1 MGKKKKRAEVETESE
16 AETKKNES
24 ENNQTETETN
34 LSLNG
39 DSPKKKKKKKK
50 AKAEEK
56 TNSEAKADELPT
68 VSIAI
73 AGSIIDNAQSLEL
86 ATRLASQIARAATI
100 FRIDE
105 VVVFD
110 NKRNS
115 ANNGALRQNNSNED
129 ERGAAFLVRILQYLE
144 TPQYL
149 RKALFPKHNSLRYVG
164 MLPPLDAPHHLRKH
178 EWAPYREGV
187 TLKEN
192 ATSSGGT
199 LVDVGLDKNVVV
211 NEALEPGIRVTVA
224 MGTDN
229 NLNSDLPRQVVSSS
243 KPREAAGTYWGYKV
257 RYASNISSVFKESP
271 YKGGY
276 DHLIGTSEHGLIVSS
291 SQLNLPAFRHLL
303 IAFGGL
309 SGLEKS
315 VEEDHTLK
323 GKNVRNIF
331 DMYLNTCP
339 HQGSRT
345 IRTEEAILISLQY
358 FQEPVTRALER
369 ALEHQQQKEEPCL
382 DNLQKAKSLICA
394 LNFVSRNLPLPPDLF
409 DVVSS
414 ICHDE
419 QEGLGEA
426 TDDGTPGEDGS
437 DGAGVS
443 QIVSDDSTN
452 SKKDDLLG
460 DLDDALSRQRSKF
473 MSGFGLAESK
483 ENRYQSHLHH
493 RLNELEELP
502 PSRGKDLQA
511 KCLLELYGIK
521 LAELQSK
528 IRSQVSSEYWLQLN
542 CAYPDKQL
550 FDWGMA
556 RLPFTSYGIFVPYTT
571 EADDQARKKRD
582 YERLSRL
589 REEEKNNL
597 ENRKKKFF
605 SEIVNAFRDF
615 QLQIQATLKR
625 RKQRNDGVQAW
636 HGRQRQRATRAEK
649 LRFQAL
655 KSDDQEAYM
664 RLVKE
669 SKNERLTM
677 LLSETNKLLV
687 NLGAAVQRQ
696 KDAKNQ
702 DGIEDLKDLD
712 SDSPEIDA
720 LKDGTPQ
727 DSPPE
732 EELETTDS
740 DQNDDSSDLLEG
752 QRQYN
757 SAIHAIQEKVTEQP
771 SLLQGGELRP
781 YQLEGLQWMLSLFNN
796 NLNGI
801 LADEMGLGKTIQTI
815 SLIAY
820 LLENKGVTGP
830 HLIVA
835 PKAVLPNWI
844 NEFSTWA
851 PSIHAVLY
859 DGRIDERK
867 ALREEISRDAN
878 FSVLITHY
886 DLIMRDKTFLKKIHW
901 FYMIV
906 DEGHRLKNHDC
917 ALARTLLSGYQIQ
930 RRLLLT
936 GTPIQNSLQE
946 LWSLLNFL
954 LPNIFNSVQNFE
966 EWFNAP
972 FADRGDVSL
981 TDEEELL
988 IIRRLH
994 HVIRPFIL
1002 RRKKDEVEKYLPG
1015 KSQVILKCDLSAW
1028 QKAYYQQV
1036 TEKGRVGLDNGSGK
1050 SKSLQNLTMQ
1060 LRKCCNHPYL
1070 FVPHYNMWQREEI
1083 VRASGKFELLD
1094 RLLPKLHRTGHRVLL
1109 FSQMTHLMDILEI
1122 YLRLNDFMYLRLDGS
1137 TKTEE
1142 RGTLLKKFNAPDS
1155 PYFMF
1160 LLSTRAGGLG
1170 LNLQTADTV
1179 IIFDSDWN
1187 PQMDQQAED
1196 RAHRIGQKKE
1206 VRVFVLVSVGSIEE
1220 VILERAKQKMGI
1232 DAKVIQAGLF
1242 NTTSTAQDRKEMLE
1256 EIMRRGTRAL
1266 GTDVPSERE
1275 INRLAAR
1282 SDEEFRMFEQMDEA
1296 RRLKENYRSRLMEEH
1311 EVPEWVYEINNDEA
1325 KAKSLE
1331 NNNVELGKR
1340 KRKGGNYYSDTL
1352 SDLQFM
1358 RAVEN
1363 AEDMAKK
1370 VSSSSKR
1377 KRKDHLPSEGN
1388 ESVTVSNN
1396 IEEEK
1401 KVSEFKNENVLA
1413 ISEGTSEDTYGSAP
1427 KRLKSNGEI
1436 TEEAKYP
1443 GVEKS
1448 EHKGVGGG
1456 SWNDRIVTWNTYKKK
1471 RSSYVFPSS
1480 SSDSKQNSSGRG
1492 NGWA

>member
-1 MGKKKKRAEVETESE
+1 MV
-16 AETKKNES
+16 
-24 ENNQTETETN
+24 
-34 LSLNG
+34 
-39 DSPKKKKKKKK
+39 
-50 AKAEEK
+50 AK
-56 TNSEAKADELPT
+56 
-68 VSIAI
+68 
-73 AGSIIDNAQSLEL
+73 LEL
-86 ATRLASQIARAATI
+86 
-100 FRIDE
+100 
-105 VVVFD
+105 
-110 NKRNS
+110 
-115 ANNGALRQNNSNED
+115 
-129 ERGAAFLVRILQYLE
+129 
-144 TPQYL
+144 
-149 RKALFPKHNSLRYVG
+149 
-164 MLPPLDAPHHLRKH
+164 
-178 EWAPYREGV
+178 
-187 TLKEN
+187 
-192 ATSSGGT
+192 
-199 LVDVGLDKNVVV
+199 
-211 NEALEPGIRVTVA
+211 
-224 MGTDN
+224 
-229 NLNSDLPRQVVSSS
+229 
-243 KPREAAGTYWGYKV
+243 
-257 RYASNISSVFKESP
+257 
-271 YKGGY
+271 
-276 DHLIGTSEHGLIVSS
+276 
-291 SQLNLPAFRHLL
+291 
-303 IAFGGL
+303 
-309 SGLEKS
+309 
-315 VEEDHTLK
+315 
-323 GKNVRNIF
+323 
-331 DMYLNTCP
+331 
-339 HQGSRT
+339 
-345 IRTEEAILISLQY
+345 
-358 FQEPVTRALER
+358 
-369 ALEHQQQKEEPCL
+369 QQQQQQEQEEEPCSG
-382 DNLQKAKSLICA
+382 DLQKVKSLICA
-394 LNFVSRNLPLPPDLF
+394 LNFVSRNLPLPPHLF
-409 DVVSS
+409 DAVSS
-414 ICHDE
+414 ICFDQQE
-419 QEGLGEA
+419 EGLL
-426 TDDGTPGEDGS
+426 DNGTQVESGS
-437 DGAGVS
+437 DVPHTTLVS
-443 QIVSDDSTN
+443 NFGFSLLNSRFSFRSDANCCEVEDDPSI
-452 SKKDDLLG
+452 SEKDGLLC
-460 DLDDALSRQRSKF
+460 DLDGALSKQRSKC
-473 MSGFGLAESK
+473 MSGFSLAESK
-483 ENRYQSHLHH
+483 ENRYQSHIHH
-493 RLNELEELP
+493 RLKELEDLP
-502 PSRGKDLQA
+502 SSRGEDLQT
-511 KCLLELYGIK
+511 KCLLELYGLK

-528 IRSQVSSEYWLQLN
+528 IRSYISTEYWLHVN

-550 FDWGMA
+550 FDWGMT
-556 RLPFTSYGIFVPYTT
+556 RLPFLPYGIFVPFTT
-571 EADDQARKKRD
+571 EADDQTRKKRD

-589 REEEKNNL
+589 RDEERNHL

-655 KSDDQEAYM
+655 KADDQEAYM

-696 KDAKNQ
+696 KDAKHS

-712 SDSPEIDA
+712 SDSPELDA
-720 LKDGTPQ
+720 SKDGTPR
-727 DSPPE
+727 DSLPE
-732 EELETTDS
+732 EDIDATDS
-740 DQNDDSSDLLEG
+740 DQNDESSDLLEG

-757 SAIHAIQEKVTEQP
+757 LAIHSIQEKVTEQP
-771 SLLQGGELRP
+771 SMLQGGELRP

-820 LLENKGVTGP
+820 LMENKGVTGP

-844 NEFSTWA
+844 HEFSTWA

-859 DGRIDERK
+859 DGRLDERK
-867 ALREEISRDAN
+867 SMREEISRDGK

-886 DLIMRDKTFLKKIHW
+886 DLIMRDKAFLKKIHW
-901 FYMIV
+901 CYMIV
-906 DEGHRLKNHDC
+906 DEGHRLKNHEC
-917 ALARTLLSGYQIQ
+917 ALARTLTSGYQIQ

-981 TDEEELL
+981 TDEEQLL

-1070 FVPHYNMWQREEI
+1070 FVPTYNMWQKEEI

-1109 FSQMTHLMDILEI
+1109 FSQMTHLMNILEI
-1122 YLRLNDFMYLRLDGS
+1122 YLRLNNFMYLRLDGS

-1256 EIMRRGTRAL
+1256 EIMRRGTSSL

-1282 SDEEFRMFEQMDEA
+1282 SDEEFRMFEQMDEE
-1296 RRLKENYRSRLMEEH
+1296 RRAKENYRSRLMEDH
-1311 EVPEWVYEINNDEA
+1311 EVPEWVFVLDDDRKG
-1325 KAKSLE
+1325 KALE
-1331 NNNVELGKR
+1331 SNVELGKR
-1340 KRKGGNYYSDTL
+1340 KRKDGNYYPDRM

-1358 RAVEN
+1358 RAMEN
-1363 AEDMAKK
+1363 AEDMENKLP
-1370 VSSSSKR
+1370 SKR
-1377 KRKDHLPSEGN
+1377 RRKDHLPADESN
-1388 ESVTVSNN
+1388 EVTSNN
-1396 IEEEK
+1396 IGVEYRNDNMAA
-1401 KVSEFKNENVLA
+1401 V
-1413 ISEGTSEDTYGSAP
+1413 SEGTSEDTTYGSSAP
-1427 KRLKSNGEI
+1427 KKPEYLD
-1436 TEEAKYP
+1436 P

-1448 EHKGVGGG
+1448 EHRVGG
-1456 SWNDRIVTWNTYKKK
+1456 SLWNEQIIAWNTIKKKK

-1480 SSDSKQNSSGRG
+1480 SSDCRGQNSNGRG
-1492 NGWA
+1492 NGWV